1 MFNSNITII
10 IFLIVVSGIFFAIFS
25 NGNYNNTTNT
35 AISPNTSNSKS
46 ELKEQIQVI
55 YDGSWNGSIT
65 QGYTSNSVKGTGNIV
80 YGVTGKIVS
89 ANIQKQDAND
99 GTLTVNFLYNGNI
112 VDTVSNSSSY
122 GIVQTAYTY

>member
-1 MFNSNITII
+1 MFNSNMTII

-25 NGNYNNTTNT
+25 NGNYNNTTNI

-80 YGVTGKIVS
+80 YGVTGKILS

>member
-25 NGNYNNTTNT
+25 NGNYNNTTNI

-80 YGVTGKIVS
+80 YGVTGKILS